1 MVNIFLLLL
10 SHFLWTCSVEGFL
23 LRMLTNAREF
33 RYAHDMKK
41 ALNLYRRILEDGVIG
56 TDIKMYADVL
66 YDVSELYESK
76 VNGSTESFALLLQV
90 LPTQH
95 H

>member
-1 MVNIFLLLL
+1 
-10 SHFLWTCSVEGFL
+10 
-23 LRMLTNAREF
+23 
-33 RYAHDMKK
+33 MKK

-76 VNGSTESFALLLQV
+76 GST
-90 LPTQH
+90 
-95 H
+95 